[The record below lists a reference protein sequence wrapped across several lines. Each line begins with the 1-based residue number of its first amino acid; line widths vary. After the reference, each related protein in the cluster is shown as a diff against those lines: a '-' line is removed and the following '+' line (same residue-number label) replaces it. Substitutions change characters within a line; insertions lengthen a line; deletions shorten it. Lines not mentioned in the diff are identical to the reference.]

1 LIGGMISL
9 FHPGIAKMKGGGE
22 GAKRFE
28 SN

>member
-1 LIGGMISL
+1 MISL